1 MKPQKPITDK
11 MKERANAMYLLLKQ
25 GGFWTKEQLGERLG
39 IKNERT
45 VRDVISALS
54 KRVPIISTS
63 DNKGYA
69 LAMSEKDLEYVI
81 HTWKEHDSRQQEL
94 EERKKPLI
102 KFYEKYKNNCWQTKL
117 TGVICKSNQEKMV
130 ATSCC

>member
-1 MKPQKPITDK
+1 MKPQNPITDG
-11 MKERANAMYLLLKQ
+11 MKERANAMNLLLKQ

-45 VRDVISALS
+45 VRDVISTLS

-81 HTWKEHDSRQQEL
+81 HTWQEHDSRQQEL

-102 KFYEKYKNNCWQTKL
+102 NFYEKYQNNH
-117 TGVICKSNQEKMV
+117 
-130 ATSCC
+130 

>member
-25 GGFWTKEQLGERLG
+25 GGFWTIVDLGELLG

-45 VRDVISALS
+45 EREVISAQS
-54 KRVPIISTS
+54 KRVANKSTS
-63 DNKGYA
+63 DNKGDA
-69 LAMSEKDLEYVI
+69 LAKKKKDLEYVI

-102 KFYEKYKNNCWQTKL
+102 KFYEKYKNNC
-117 TGVICKSNQEKMV
+117 
-130 ATSCC
+130 

>member
-45 VRDVISALS
+45 VRDVISAL
-54 KRVPIISTS
+54 
-63 DNKGYA
+63 
-69 LAMSEKDLEYVI
+69 
-81 HTWKEHDSRQQEL
+81 
-94 EERKKPLI
+94 
-102 KFYEKYKNNCWQTKL
+102 
-117 TGVICKSNQEKMV
+117 
-130 ATSCC
+130 

>member
-25 GGFWTKEQLGERLG
+25 GGVWTKEQLGERLG

-102 KFYEKYKNNCWQTKL
+102 KFYEKYKKIVDKQNSR
-117 TGVICKSNQEKMV
+117 V
-130 ATSCC
+130 